1 LRFKALAPC
10 ARLIDQARCVA
21 YSARTVKEAP
31 QCELGPV
38 EHPAVARVRID
49 AGLGRWVRGQQ
60 GCDLSWRAVASVH
73 CCCRLGRRPLCMH
86 LQESAAPTGR
96 PLCSIF
102 FPQLPESGLVA
113 AALGQLCDHA
123 SIALGALWRH
133 DVNSFHAAAQA
144 RAGSSWYAAHA
155 CWSAPVA
162 APLLTSFFPNKL
174 RSQAPLLQ

>member
-86 LQESAAPTGR
+86 LQESAAFTVDVGPFAR
-96 PLCSIF
+96 PSS
-102 FPQLPESGLVA
+102 PSSGLVA
-113 AALGQLCDHA
+113 AALGAALISA
-123 SIALGALWRH
+123 MIKAAPIAFVGALRGMMSTAFMPQPRH
-133 DVNSFHAAAQA
+133 GRAHRGMLHMHA
-144 RAGSSWYAAHA
+144 G
-155 CWSAPVA
+155 
-162 APLLTSFFPNKL
+162 LLLRLPDKLFQNKL
-174 RSQAPLLQ
+174 